1 MDFLNCL
8 VKLEPQEVLGLA
20 HILGVQIYEEGS
32 SSSSSSNTTLTQK
45 SDAEVRASEFLK
57 DLDKKPRDGVA
68 ILTDILTV
76 YESLNR
82 KTRRNIYKTVH
93 KATKR

>member
-1 MDFLNCL
+1 MDFLNCV

-32 SSSSSSNTTLTQK
+32 SSSNITSTQK
-45 SDAEVRASEFLK
+45 SNAEVRASDFLK
-57 DLDKKPRDGVA
+57 ELDKKPRDGVA